1 MDETYLSPGRLI
13 ESEEPAVV
21 AFAAETV
28 GDETDP
34 TQKALKLFYAVRD
47 EVRYDAYLPLADIK
61 SYSGKEALATG
72 SGWCVSKAALLAACA
87 RALGIPAR
95 PGYADVR
102 NHMATS
108 KLSKALGTDVFFWH
122 SYCELQLNGRW
133 IKCTPTFNK
142 SLCDKFG
149 LKTLDFDG
157 EIDSLFHAFDK
168 SGNKHMEYIR
178 DRGHFTDVPYEDILA
193 TFRSKYLNMQD
204 SLLENGIKG
213 DFEVDAGLD

>member
-21 AFAAETV
+21 AFAAEAV
-28 GDETDP
+28 GNETDP

-47 EVRYDAYLPLADIK
+47 DVRYNAYLPLADIT
-61 SYSGKEALATG
+61 SYSGKEALVTG
-72 SGWCVSKAALLAACA
+72 SGWCVSKAALLTACA
-87 RALGIPAR
+87 RAQGIPAR

-102 NHMATS
+102 NHMATP
-108 KLSKALGTDVFFWH
+108 KLTEAMGTDVFFWH
-122 SYCELQLNGRW
+122 SYCELRLNARW
-133 IKCTPTFNK
+133 VKCTPSFNK

-157 EIDSLFHAFDK
+157 ETDSLFHAFDK
-168 SGNKHMEYIR
+168 SGNKHMEYIC

-193 TFRSKYLNMQD
+193 TFRTKYLNMQD
-204 SLLENGIKG
+204 DLLENGIEG
-213 DFEVDAGLD
+213 DFEMDAGSD

>member
-13 ESEEPAVV
+13 ESEDPAVV
-21 AFAAETV
+21 AFAAEAV

-34 TQKALKLFYAVRD
+34 KQKAIKLFYAVRD
-47 EVRYDAYLPLADIK
+47 DVRYDAYLPLGEFK
-61 SYSGKEALATG
+61 SYSGKEALAMG

-87 RALGIPAR
+87 RAQGIPAR

-102 NHMATS
+102 NHMATA
-108 KLSKALGTDVFFWH
+108 KLTEALGTDVFFWH
-122 SYCELQLNGRW
+122 SYCELQLNDRW
-133 IKCTPTFNK
+133 IKCTPSFNK

-178 DRGHFTDVPYEDILA
+178 DRGHFIDVPYEDILA
-193 TFRSKYLNMQD
+193 TFRSEYRNMQD
-204 SLLENGIKG
+204 GLLENGIKG